1 METVMEAHP
10 AVGHVSGALFLKT
23 QEEKTNCGHVNT
35 VQREAKRVTAFGLR
49 WMKPIGIKFWFFFVC
64 LKALTYNKSHI

>member
-10 AVGHVSGALFLKT
+10 AVGRVSRARCLKT
-23 QEEKTNCGHVNT
+23 EEEKANCGHVNT

-49 WMKPIGIKFWFFFVC
+49 
-64 LKALTYNKSHI
+64 